1 MLRRPCGYA
10 SVHAAATT
18 QNAEGPSMEHSEVD
32 ADAFI
37 ANGIDK
43 EEEDINKLRN
53 YLHKLGIC
61 AAQLETVNHCL
72 ILQLAEMRS
81 TINTLSDVVLNKPA
95 TEQQLSHLQLV
106 ALRMS
111 RDAQEAHK
119 HTLLQLQ
126 ANNMYRAMLTFV
138 ENGPR

>member
-1 MLRRPCGYA
+1 
-10 SVHAAATT
+10 
-18 QNAEGPSMEHSEVD
+18 MEHSEVD